1 MERRLSKKDL
11 MELYG
16 VDRVTIEDWRR
27 NRGLKMIE
35 VSTHSKYIS
44 EKDLLEWENSLKGN
58 YSVKRLNN
66 QTVSEWIGM
75 KGWYT
80 FFKSSELISISVL
93 TGWGFLWLKKYFS
106 PKLQSE
112 WFIYRSQFFLSF
124 RIFIWRLI
132 FRIGTLW
139 VNYH

>member
-16 VDRVTIEDWRR
+16 VDIVTIEEWRR

-58 YSVKRLNN
+58 SLVKRLNN
-66 QTVSEWIGM
+66 QSVSE
-75 KGWYT
+75 
-80 FFKSSELISISVL
+80 
-93 TGWGFLWLKKYFS
+93 
-106 PKLQSE
+106 
-112 WFIYRSQFFLSF
+112 
-124 RIFIWRLI
+124 
-132 FRIGTLW
+132 
-139 VNYH
+139 